1 MAGVVPA
8 PAQVRGREWVCAAWF
23 SSTYTS
29 RTNPIRRASN
39 RGGTPPSQA
48 PNTPPPQLDL
58 VLPRPDGGGRCLG
71 DRLSRGR
78 WVGGG
83 YWPYI
88 ADQLPRGQRVRCDL
102 PAPVDDHRPVAD
114 RVTAVEGGGPTSL
127 KRWITSRTDHA
138 GLRRPR
144 DRWRSRAGPLAPGGP
159 TPVASSPAGSA
170 PNSHCPNSVCRG
182 FCFSWPF
189 SLRARA
195 CSVTAPQRSERTS
208 PTANRHDLPNS
219 TNRAITAL
227 APRAH
232 PRDVRGARVRDRT
245 RSRQLTARFRPYHI
259 NKAPRATT
267 RLRGYFVLLSCSSR
281 SANTCS
287 PTDTHTPE

>member
-1 MAGVVPA
+1 MGLRCVVLLDLHVADEPDQACFGSRRQPA
-8 PAQVRGREWVCAAWF
+8 ITG
-23 SSTYTS
+23 
-29 RTNPIRRASN
+29 
-39 RGGTPPSQA
+39 
-48 PNTPPPQLDL
+48 PNTPPPQLDPHHNSTSFFRDL
-58 VLPRPDGGGRCLG
+58 WRRPVPWGQALQGT
-71 DRLSRGR
+71 
-78 WVGGG
+78 WIGGG

-195 CSVTAPQRSERTS
+195 CSATAPQRSERTS

-232 PRDVRGARVRDRT
+232 PPGRTGLSCEGPDPKPSTDRT
-245 RSRQLTARFRPYHI
+245 VPALPH
-259 NKAPRATT
+259 
-267 RLRGYFVLLSCSSR
+267 
-281 SANTCS
+281 
-287 PTDTHTPE
+287 E